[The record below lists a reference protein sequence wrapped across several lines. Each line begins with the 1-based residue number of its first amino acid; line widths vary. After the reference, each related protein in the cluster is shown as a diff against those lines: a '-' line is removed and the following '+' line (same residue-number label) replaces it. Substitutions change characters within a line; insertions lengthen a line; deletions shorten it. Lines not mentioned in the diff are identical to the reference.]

1 MRSLTKM
8 LSIFFFLFLLLRG
21 CTGINCYSDH
31 SGPNSAG
38 GVERCDADSV
48 CSSARIIFREEGI
61 LRKAMSRQCVAR
73 TPDRQGKEWPW
84 CTEEWAGGDEGGM
97 EVLTCFCNSDF
108 CNDNNFLRGRFSEWT
123 ATTMARLK
131 AGPTH
136 VLDIVVSVATTGVV
150 IFFIV
155 LILSHVPWSAMLGR
169 VKPVVEVDHSCN
181 INPDQEYDTS
191 DEEEAMETE
200 PDKPTAPDSGK
211 EKEE

>member
-1 MRSLTKM
+1 MFSVL
-8 LSIFFFLFLLLRG
+8 ILLILVHQG
-21 CTGINCYSDH
+21 CLAINCYSDH

-38 GVERCDADSV
+38 GVERCDAESV

-73 TPDRQGKEWPW
+73 TPDRLGTEWPW

-136 VLDIVVSVATTGVV
+136 VLDIVVSVATTSVV

-155 LILSHVPWSAMLGR
+155 LVISHVPWSSVCGGGGGNKS
-169 VKPVVEVDHSCN
+169 VNVQQ
-181 INPDQEYDTS
+181 QEQHQDDPS
-191 DEEEAMETE
+191 DLEEEDDELAE
-200 PDKPTAPDSGK
+200 PTDPLEDVAGK
-211 EKEE
+211 EKAE